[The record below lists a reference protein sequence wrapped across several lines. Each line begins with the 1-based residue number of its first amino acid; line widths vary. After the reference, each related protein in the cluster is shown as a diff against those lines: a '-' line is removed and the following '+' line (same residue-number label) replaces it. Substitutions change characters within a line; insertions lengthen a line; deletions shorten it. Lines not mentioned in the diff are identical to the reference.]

1 MCHVTRNYNTDGGD
15 TLVIG
20 GKLVVEEGAEV
31 SGLPDSG
38 GSGGAA
44 ANQPASTATQ
54 VAALKNDFNALLIRL
69 KDAGIMV
76 PDAWNVHAGLAPA
89 PTEDVL
95 VSNNGKVQS
104 VALDGEQLT
113 ITVDVDELD
122 ESASSEPSQGTHRW
136 LALEI
141 ATGFSDITVVKYNGS
156 PLTAQDVADAQAT
169 GCAAGSFVLYVRAE
183 ELAETPKT
191 IRLAADGYGEIAIA
205 ICVEAPAEEIATG
218 DTAEE

>member
-1 MCHVTRNYNTDGGD
+1 MCHVTKNYSADGGD

-95 VSNNGKVQS
+95 VSNNGKVKSVTDSDGRTTSFTYGSMASDS
-104 VALDGEQLT
+104 VATNFEQIFAT
-113 ITVDVDELD
+113 YSPGTV
-122 ESASSEPSQGTHRW
+122 R
-136 LALEI
+136 
-141 ATGFSDITVVKYNGS
+141 K
-156 PLTAQDVADAQAT
+156 
-169 GCAAGSFVLYVRAE
+169 VL
-183 ELAETPKT
+183 
-191 IRLAADGYGEIAIA
+191 
-205 ICVEAPAEEIATG
+205 
-218 DTAEE
+218 

>member
-1 MCHVTRNYNTDGGD
+1 MCHVTKNYSADGGD

-95 VSNNGKVQS
+95 VSNNGKVKS
-104 VALDGEQLT
+104 VTLNGEQLI
-113 ITVDVDELD
+113 ITVDVDELE
-122 ESASSEPSQGTHRW
+122 ESASSEPSQGTHKW

-191 IRLAADGYGEIAIA
+191 IRLAADGYGETTITIR
-205 ICVEAPAEEIATG
+205 VEATATETPEDADAE
-218 DTAEE
+218 